1 MRKFKHVCV
10 LAVLAAVIAAC
21 GCTSGES
28 YTAPGFNFANL
39 SKVAIVEVDSQLGSR
54 AAENQIVDF
63 FALELLKK
71 GYTPIERQ
79 QVEAILKE
87 QEFQA
92 GSLTSNEEA
101 ARAGRILNVPAVMIV
116 NIPTWG
122 ERIDMT
128 AKLVNVEDGTILW
141 LGTGSGGTRKTLGT
155 VVGAVV
161 GAGAGAAAAG
171 GDSSDRIVGAAV
183 GGVVGGLAGQA
194 LSPSEDKASQGLI
207 KKIMESLPARG
218 SSI

>member
-1 MRKFKHVCV
+1 MRKFKHACV

-28 YTAPGFNFANL
+28 YTAAGFNFANL
-39 SKVAIVEVDSQLGSR
+39 NKIAIVEINSPLGSR
-54 AAENQIVDF
+54 AAENQIADF
-63 FALELLKK
+63 FAMELLKK

-79 QVEAILKE
+79 QVDAILKE

-128 AKLVNVEDGTILW
+128 AKLVKVEDGSILW
-141 LGTGSGGTRKTLGT
+141 LGTGSGGTKKTFSTVLG
-155 VVGAVV
+155 AAI
-161 GAGAGAAAAG
+161 GAGAGAAVAG
-171 GDSSDRIVGAAV
+171 SSDRAIGAVV
-183 GGVVGGLAGQA
+183 GGVAGGLAGHA
-194 LSPSEDKASQGLI
+194 LSPSEAKASQNLI
-207 KKIMESLPARG
+207 KKIMESLPPRV